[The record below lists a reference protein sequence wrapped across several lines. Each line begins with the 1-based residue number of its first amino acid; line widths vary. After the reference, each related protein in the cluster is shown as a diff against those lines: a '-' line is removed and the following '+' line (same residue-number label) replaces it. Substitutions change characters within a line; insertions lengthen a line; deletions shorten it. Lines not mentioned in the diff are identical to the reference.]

1 MTAAGKTDDKLSKII
16 QDSGKIYKTGR
27 KKLTNI

>member
-1 MTAAGKTDDKLSKII
+1 MTAAGKIDDKLSKII
-16 QDSGKIYKTGR
+16 QDSGKIYKAGR